1 MDTNSSVF
9 EETVRIDTGTDYIYG
24 TFTIPDH
31 AYGAVVFAHGS
42 GSSRHSPRN
51 RFVARSLQRHGL
63 ATLLVDLL
71 TPAEERVDSF
81 TAQHRFDIDLLTHR
95 LSLATDWLGHNRAER
110 EFPIGYFGASTGAA
124 AALKAA
130 AERPDIAAVVS
141 RGGRPD
147 LAGEALP
154 RVTAATLLV
163 VGGLDRPV
171 IDLNRAA
178 YERLTRAF
186 CRELVIIPD
195 ATHLFEEA
203 GALEEVAQWA
213 AQWFVR
219 YLGAAANHHLESSGG
234 SRGTSP
240 TRSIHRI
247 GSNR

>member
-1 MDTNSSVF
+1 MSTNSSIF

-24 TFTIPDH
+24 TLSIPEG
-31 AYGAVVFAHGS
+31 ATGAVVFAHGS

-51 RFVARSLQRHGL
+51 RFVAESLQERGL

-81 TAQHRFDIDLLTHR
+81 TAQYRFDIDLLTDR
-95 LSLATDWLGHNRAER
+95 LSLASDWLAHSRAGDDFR
-110 EFPIGYFGASTGAA
+110 VGYFGASTGAA

-130 AERPDIAAVVS
+130 AQRPEVAAVVS

-147 LAGEALP
+147 LAGDALP
-154 RVTAATLLV
+154 HVTAATLLI

-178 YERLTRAF
+178 FERLQRA
-186 CRELVIIPD
+186 CRRELVVVPG

-213 AQWFVR
+213 GQWFVR
-219 YLGAAANHHLESSGG
+219 YLGSPSSGDVEVNG
-234 SRGTSP
+234 ESRGTSK
-240 TRSIHRI
+240 TRSIH
-247 GSNR
+247 